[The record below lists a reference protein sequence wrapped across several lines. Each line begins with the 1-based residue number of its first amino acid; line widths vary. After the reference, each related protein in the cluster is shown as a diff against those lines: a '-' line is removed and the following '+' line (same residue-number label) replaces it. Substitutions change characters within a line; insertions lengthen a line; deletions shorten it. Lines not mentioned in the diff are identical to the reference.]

1 VFYLSEDRKIFNIDR
16 FRASGLVNG
25 GARPSLFKVRFTA
38 VPEGIPDA
46 SLDLEFLAKASQ
58 IPASTL
64 APVEVPYFGR
74 TIKLAGNRSFADWT
88 ITVMNDEGMKHRN
101 MFEAW
106 HNKIN
111 TLVSNRQNSPSGN
124 LLDYK
129 VSAEVLQYGKAGP
142 GDDSGV
148 IRAYQFEGL
157 WPIEVSAMA
166 LAWESQNQIQEFDVT
181 FSYDYWIP
189 SIFAAE
195 AEPYSPTLSPDPAA
209 ITRAG

>member
-1 VFYLSEDRKIFNIDR
+1 VSFNIDA
-16 FRASGLVNG
+16 FRAQGLPKG

-38 VPEGIPDA
+38 VPDGIPDA
-46 SLDLEFLAKASQ
+46 SLDLEFVAKASQ
-58 IPASTL
+58 IPASTIQ
-64 APVEVPYFGR
+64 PVEVPYFGR
-74 TIKLAGNRSFADWT
+74 TIKLAGNRTFSDWT

-111 TLVSNRQNSPSGN
+111 SLISNRQDSNSDS

-129 VSAEVLQYGKAGP
+129 VAAEVLQYGKAGP

-157 WPIEVSAMA
+157 WPIDVSAMQ

-189 SIFAAE
+189 IVFATE
-195 AEPYSPTLSPDPAA
+195 AEPYSPTLAPDPAA
-209 ITRAG
+209 VVTGG